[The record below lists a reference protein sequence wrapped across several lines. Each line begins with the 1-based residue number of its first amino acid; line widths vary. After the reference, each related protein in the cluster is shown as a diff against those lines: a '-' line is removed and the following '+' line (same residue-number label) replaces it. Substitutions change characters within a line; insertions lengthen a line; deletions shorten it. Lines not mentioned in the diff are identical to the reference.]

1 MIDNCSLENTLIPS
15 SKLCGSNQS
24 PGVLQC
30 ICRFILSQQ
39 SKIYRGLVEYIDGTS
54 VGAPRTNKTEG
65 DKAFTKDNC
74 CDDVRRSSQCDK
86 LTLTIETLFVGENC
100 LEHCG
105 DNQLPVYVMEQWTA
119 QVLPQNPKNRGISIS
134 DCQIELLDYIQTSPL
149 MTAIKEPGRPR
160 RYKLTHRSYVCD
172 RISHVGDSFLMDA
185 SDILSMDCLSDRNK
199 NSQDDDH
206 DGSSISK
213 IVRQMDGC
221 ESPIK
226 RVFTPVCIS
235 EKELLHINVVTLKH
249 LPQQFLGCPLC
260 LDPTYLTNKD
270 NFTMLSRAR
279 CYSPETLVDLDVCK
293 KNSTLVS
300 HITYGKPNVHP
311 PNFLNLPKCS
321 SNEVVRSPIVV
332 MADTEERFM
341 QSTFDNPFYNILPP
355 CSSWDCTESGH
366 STLTKKSS
374 RLTDSNRIYQIP
386 LESPPRKQ
394 QRISCYAHELT
405 SETKDS
411 DDSNELPSSV
421 TPTINK
427 TPGVQR
433 EGCINKVIAEF
444 TLLNVERDLIMNS
457 VDDSNL
463 GSACIP
469 PVNACFSSFDVHRDS
484 IQCNQLSYSTAK
496 KRDHASESQLSTD
509 SENSV
514 LLTSPSASSQPV
526 PRLSRR
532 RNATSASVWPSSF
545 HNDGTPFFNRRTGLP
560 LQSSPVPLKRST
572 SGKFDF
578 DLSLNRMKTSR
589 SSICMVYNHN
599 LQNSSDINTDHGK
612 EPSSGVDVLKSDR
625 KFSSATVP
633 TDNNSSDNNENS
645 SHKSNQTMT
654 SFRRRPSSLRF
665 TSQYQEQSYE
675 RNTISTSIVGSS
687 NNRHTLAGARRR
699 NYPIEINSTELSCSA
714 PPSGGRSFQPHKN
727 ITNRLANTMA
737 CTPVPHGSSQH
748 LLVNFEESMLNGR
761 IHPVGQVEGFSIELG
776 ASGSFYPNHIRLPMK
791 AYFFNL
797 SDDNAPSP
805 YLGYADLKQLPNNKG
820 YHIPKK
826 GSIQLTLFNPTG
838 LVVKM
843 FVIVYDL
850 ADMPPNCQT
859 FLRQRTVY
867 MPIQQQQQHH
877 HHHQFDSSQ
886 MISNQMMNT
895 TQSTSSTC
903 PLYKPQHSS
912 TPCQTTTTHT
922 QMNHLDCT
930 NSLTTSM
937 LNPNVSVNTSSNC
950 TTDHLWNISSKSL
963 TEPNTPFLSFSSQSS
978 SSCSCSSIASI
989 CSLSSY
995 GSQNA
1000 VNNTNNTTTNSN
1012 TTHTTGIS
1020 LNTRNELPAYL
1031 RYLVHLRFHTTRSG
1045 KLYLHTDLRLIFS
1058 RDKFE
1063 FDPRIATYELR
1074 SFIDAPS
1081 NPRYSPKKWSTRQ
1094 QQHHHHHQY
1103 TTKYRKSINH

>member
-1 MIDNCSLENTLIPS
+1 MIDNGSLENAPIPNP
-15 SKLCGSNQS
+15 KLCGSNQS

-39 SKIYRGLVEYIDGTS
+39 SKIYGGLVEYIDGAS
-54 VGAPRTNKTEG
+54 VGTPRINKNEG

-86 LTLTIETLFVGENC
+86 LTLTIETLLVGENC

-119 QVLPQNPKNRGISIS
+119 QVLPQNFKNRGISIS
-134 DCQIELLDYIQTSPL
+134 GCQSELLDYIQTSPL
-149 MTAIKEPGRPR
+149 MAAIKEPGRPR

-172 RISHVGDSFLMDA
+172 RISQVGDSFLMDA

-206 DGSSISK
+206 DGSSVSK

-235 EKELLHINVVTLKH
+235 EKEILHITVVTLKH

-260 LDPTYLTNKD
+260 LNSTYSTNKD
-270 NFTMLSRAR
+270 SFTMLSRAR
-279 CYSPETLVDLDVCK
+279 CHSPETFVDLDVRK
-293 KNSTLVS
+293 KNTALVS
-300 HITYGKPNVHP
+300 RTTYGKPNVHP

-321 SNEVVRSPIVV
+321 SNEEVVRSPIVV
-332 MADTEERFM
+332 MADTEEKFI

-355 CSSWDCTESGH
+355 CSSLDCTESGH

-374 RLTDSNRIYQIP
+374 RLTDSNRICQIP

-394 QRISCYAHELT
+394 QRISCYAHELS

-411 DDSNELPSSV
+411 DDSNEMPSSV

-457 VDDSNL
+457 VDDSNI
-463 GSACIP
+463 GSVCIP
-469 PVNACFSSFDVHRDS
+469 PVNACFSSPFDVHRDS
-484 IQCNQLSYSTAK
+484 IQCSQLSYSTAK
-496 KRDHASESQLSTD
+496 KRDHASESQLGTD
-509 SENSV
+509 SEDSV

-532 RNATSASVWPSSF
+532 RNATSVSVWPSSSF

-599 LQNSSDINTDHGK
+599 LQNSSEINTDHVQ
-612 EPSSGVDVLKSDR
+612 EPSSGMESLKSDK
-625 KFSSATVP
+625 KFNNN
-633 TDNNSSDNNENS
+633 TDNSSNDNNETNS
-645 SHKSNQTMT
+645 NKSNQTIT

-665 TSQYQEQSYE
+665 TSQYQEQSFE
-675 RNTISTSIVGSS
+675 RNTVNSSIIGGS
-687 NNRHTLAGARRR
+687 NNRHTVTGARRR
-699 NYPIEINSTELSCSA
+699 NYPVEMDSIELSCSA
-714 PPSGGRSFQPHKN
+714 PPSGGRGFQPHKN
-727 ITNRLANTMA
+727 ITSRLANTMA

-805 YLGYADLKQLPNNKG
+805 YLGYADLKQLPSNKG

-867 MPIQQQQQHH
+867 MPIQQHN
-877 HHHQFDSSQ
+877 QFHSSYI
-886 MISNQMMNT
+886 ISNS
-895 TQSTSSTC
+895 TQSTSLHNNSTC
-903 PLYKPQHSS
+903 SFHKPQYHSTHTNTNHLNCNS
-912 TPCQTTTTHT
+912 TP
-922 QMNHLDCT
+922 
-930 NSLTTSM
+930 STSM
-937 LNPNVSVNTSSNC
+937 INTNVSMNNTLSNC
-950 TTDHLWNISSKSL
+950 NTDHLWNISSKSL
-963 TEPNTPFLSFSSQSS
+963 TEPNTPSFLSYS
-978 SSCSCSSIASI
+978 SSCSCSSITSI
-989 CSLSSY
+989 GSLSSY

-1000 VNNTNNTTTNSN
+1000 VNNNNTTNSN
-1012 TTHTTGIS
+1012 TTTTNNTTGIAGVS

-1074 SFIDAPS
+1074 SFVDAPS
-1081 NPRYSPKKWSTRQ
+1081 NPRYSPKKWSTR
-1094 QQHHHHHQY
+1094 HQNI
-1103 TTKYRKSINH
+1103 TKYQKSIHHSKIT

>member
-1 MIDNCSLENTLIPS
+1 
-15 SKLCGSNQS
+15 
-24 PGVLQC
+24 
-30 ICRFILSQQ
+30 
-39 SKIYRGLVEYIDGTS
+39 
-54 VGAPRTNKTEG
+54 
-65 DKAFTKDNC
+65 
-74 CDDVRRSSQCDK
+74 
-86 LTLTIETLFVGENC
+86 
-100 LEHCG
+100 
-105 DNQLPVYVMEQWTA
+105 MEQWTA
-119 QVLPQNPKNRGISIS
+119 QVLPQNSKNKGISIS

-185 SDILSMDCLSDRNK
+185 SDILSMNCLSDRNK

-235 EKELLHINVVTLKH
+235 EKELLHISVVTLKH

-279 CYSPETLVDLDVCK
+279 CYSPETFVDLDVCK
-293 KNSTLVS
+293 KNSALVP

-341 QSTFDNPFYNILPP
+341 QSTFDNPFYNILRP

-484 IQCNQLSYSTAK
+484 IQCNQLSYSTSK

-532 RNATSASVWPSSF
+532 RNATSASVWPSSSF

-578 DLSLNRMKTSR
+578 DLSLNRMKASR

-599 LQNSSDINTDHGK
+599 LQNSSDINTDHSK
-612 EPSSGVDVLKSDR
+612 EPSSGVDVLKSDK

-675 RNTISTSIVGSS
+675 RNTISTSIAGSS

-699 NYPIEINSTELSCSA
+699 NYPIEMNSTELSCSA

-867 MPIQQQQQHH
+867 MPIQQQQ

-895 TQSTSSTC
+895 TQSTSSNC
-903 PLYKPQHSS
+903 PLHKPSYKL
-912 TPCQTTTTHT
+912 TPCQTTTHT
-922 QMNHLDCT
+922 QMNHSDCN
-930 NSLTTSM
+930 NSLITPSG
-937 LNPNVSVNTSSNC
+937 SVNTSSNC
-950 TTDHLWNISSKSL
+950 TIDHLWNISSKSF
-963 TEPNTPFLSFSSQSS
+963 TEPSTPFLSFSSQSS

-995 GSQNA
+995 GSQSA
-1000 VNNTNNTTTNSN
+1000 VNNNN

>member
-877 HHHQFDSSQ
+877 HHQFDSSQ